1 MLQCIHKCEY
11 FITIVV
17 VVVVAAVVVKIKC
30 VAAVQGKS
38 TYG

>member
-17 VVVVAAVVVKIKC
+17 VVVVVVVAAAAVVQIKG
-30 VAAVQGKS
+30 VGKS
-38 TYG
+38 